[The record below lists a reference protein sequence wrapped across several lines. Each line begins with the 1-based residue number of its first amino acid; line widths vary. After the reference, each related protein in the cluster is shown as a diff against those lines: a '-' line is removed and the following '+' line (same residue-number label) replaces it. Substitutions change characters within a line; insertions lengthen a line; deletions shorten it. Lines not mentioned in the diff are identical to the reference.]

1 MRFPARLSAT
11 VAAVFMVF
19 ASAASAG
26 VLYVNAAATGANNG
40 SSWTDAFTAL
50 PLALAAA
57 NSGDEIWVAA
67 ATYKPATVS
76 DRTVSIALKN
86 GVGVYGGFN
95 GTETMRSQRDPAVNV
110 TILSGDIGSPGVAND
125 NSYHVVTAAASVTNT
140 GVLDGFTITAGQADG
155 APVSNN
161 DRGAGMWDNGGS
173 PTIAHVTFTGNFAQA
188 EGGGLRITSGAPLLL
203 SCLFQGNSVGF
214 GGKGGAIYA
223 GGGSSVT
230 AQSCVFRSNS
240 ISSSS
245 TGGGGLETAG
255 APVTL
260 INCIFAQ
267 NNPNGLQVAS
277 VDGSVIDN
285 CTFTANA
292 GYGIAFVSS
301 NSNTVSN
308 TVLWGDSAG
317 ELCTGVC
324 LGTAGVTYS
333 DIQGGFAGTGNVSS
347 DPLFIQ
353 APGDLRPGPG
363 SPAVDSGSNFAVT
376 GGVIV
381 DVVGLPRF
389 FDDPDVPD
397 TGVGLP
403 GSPIVDMGAYERIP
417 LTVSAPPDL
426 TVCSGSSAVFPVTA
440 SGQAPLSY
448 QWRKDGVDL
457 VDGGTISGVH
467 TTTLTINPTAAGDAG
482 SYDIVVTDNFNQSLT
497 STPATLVVNTTPT
510 ASASGTATICTGG
523 STPLNGSGGVS
534 CSWSPAAGLSDASAC
549 APTATP
555 TITTVY
561 TLTVTAANGCE
572 STNNPAV
579 TITVNQTPAMPV
591 ITAPLSLP
599 IGASGASASVTDHP
613 GSVFTWTLQGG
624 TITGGQTTRQIVFDA
639 GPAGTTMHCTVFETN
654 SGCSSP
660 IASRNIQVDFNDVP
674 PSHPFHD
681 FVATVARNEIT
692 VGCLN
697 GNYCPDQ
704 QIPRSQMAVF
714 LLKAKYGSDHVPP
727 PATGAIF
734 GDVPLGSFAAAW
746 IEELYNLGVT
756 GGCTTSPLNFCPD
769 APVTRA
775 QMAVFLLKDLLG
787 SDYVPPPASGT
798 LFSDVPLGSF
808 AADWIEDFYGRGITG
823 GCAINPLRYCPDNP
837 VTRGEMSVFVTKTFD
852 LP

>member
-1 MRFPARLSAT
+1 MRSAARLSAA
-11 VAAVFMVF
+11 VATLFMVL

-26 VLYVNAAATGANNG
+26 VLYVNASATGSNNG
-40 SSWTDAFTAL
+40 SSWADAFTSL
-50 PLALAAA
+50 PVALAAA
-57 NSGDEIWVAA
+57 NSADEIWVAA

-95 GTETMRSQRDPAVNV
+95 GTETMRSQRLPLVNV
-110 TILSGDIGSPGVAND
+110 TILSGDIGAPGVAND

-140 GVLDGFTITAGQADG
+140 GVIDGFTVTAGQADG
-155 APVSNN
+155 APASNN
-161 DRGAGMWDNGGS
+161 DRGAGMWVNGGS
-173 PTIAHVTFTGNFAQA
+173 PTVSHMIFTGNFAQG

-214 GGKGGAIYA
+214 GGKGGGVYA

-255 APVTL
+255 AAVTL
-260 INCIFAQ
+260 INSIFAQ

-292 GYGIAFVSS
+292 GYGAAFVSS

-308 TVLWGDSAG
+308 AIFWGDSAG

-324 LGTAGVTYS
+324 LGSASVTYS
-333 DIQGGFAGTGNVSS
+333 DVQGGIAGTGNVSG
-347 DPLFIQ
+347 DPLFIL

-403 GSPIVDMGAYERIP
+403 GTPIVDMGAYERIP
-417 LTVSAPPDL
+417 LVVSAPQDL

-448 QWRKDGVDL
+448 RWRKNGVDL
-457 VDGGTISGVH
+457 VDGGSISGAH

-482 SYDIVVTDNFNQSLT
+482 DYDIVVTDSFNQSLT

-510 ASASGTATICTGG
+510 ASASGSAAICTG
-523 STPLNGSGGVS
+523 STTPLNGSGGVS
-534 CSWSPAAGLSDASAC
+534 CTWTPASGLSDSGVC
-549 APTATP
+549 APTASPLTT
-555 TITTVY
+555 TIY
-561 TLTVTAANGCE
+561 TLTVTAADGCL
-572 STNNPAV
+572 STNNPTV
-579 TITVNQTPAMPV
+579 TVTVNQTPATPV

-599 IGASGASASVTDHP
+599 IGASGASASVPDHP
-613 GSVFTWTLQGG
+613 GSTYTWTLQGG
-624 TITGGQTTRQIVFDA
+624 IITGGQTTRQIVFDA
-639 GPAGTTMHCTVFETN
+639 GSAGTTMHCTVFETN

-660 IASRNIQVDFNDVP
+660 VAAKNVQVDFNDVP
-674 PSHPFHD
+674 PSHQFHD
-681 FVATVARNEIT
+681 FVDTVARNQIT
-692 VGCLN
+692 VGCGQ
-697 GNYCPDQ
+697 GNYCPGQ
-704 QIPRSQMAVF
+704 NIPRSQMAVF
-714 LLKAKYGSDHVPP
+714 LLKAKFGSDHVPP
-727 PATGAIF
+727 PETGTIF
-734 GDVPLGSFAAAW
+734 NDVPVGSFAAAW

-756 GGCTTSPLNFCPD
+756 GGCGNGNYCPD
-769 APVTRA
+769 DPVTRA
-775 QMAVFLLKDLLG
+775 QMAVFLLKTLLG

-798 LFSDVPLGSF
+798 IFADVPLGTF
-808 AADWIEDFYGRGITG
+808 AVDFIEDLYARGVTG
-823 GCAINPLRYCPDNP
+823 GCASNPLRYCPDNQN
-837 VTRGEMSVFVTKTFD
+837 TRGEMSVFVTKTFS
-852 LP
+852 LE

>member
-1 MRFPARLSAT
+1 MRSAARLSAA
-11 VAAVFMVF
+11 VATVFMVL

-26 VLYVNAAATGANNG
+26 VLYVNASATGSDNG
-40 SSWTDAFTAL
+40 SSWADAFTSL
-50 PLALAAA
+50 PPALASA

-95 GTETMRSQRDPAVNV
+95 GTETMRSQRDPLVNV
-110 TILSGDIGSPGVAND
+110 TILSGDIGTPGSAID

-140 GVLDGFTITAGQADG
+140 GVVDGFTITAGQADG
-155 APVSNN
+155 APAANN
-161 DRGAGMWDNGGS
+161 DRGAGMWVNGGA
-173 PTIAHVTFTGNFAQA
+173 PTISHMTFTGNFAQA

-203 SCLFQGNSVGF
+203 SCLFQGNSAGF
-214 GGKGGAIYA
+214 GGKGGGLYA

-240 ISSSS
+240 ISASS

-255 APVTL
+255 AAVTV
-260 INCIFAQ
+260 INSIFAQ
-267 NNPNGLQVAS
+267 NSPNGLQVAS

-285 CTFTANA
+285 CTFTGNA
-292 GYGIAFVSS
+292 GYGAAFVSS
-301 NSNTVSN
+301 NSNTISN
-308 TVLWGDSAG
+308 TIFWGDSTG

-324 LGTAGVTYS
+324 LGSASVTYS
-333 DIQGGFAGTGNVSS
+333 DVQGGFAGTGNVSA

-397 TGVGLP
+397 TGIGLP
-403 GSPIVDMGAYERIP
+403 GTPIVDMGAYERVP
-417 LTVSAPPDL
+417 LIVSAPPDL

-448 QWRKDGVDL
+448 QWRKNGVNL
-457 VDGGTISGVH
+457 VDGGSISGVH
-467 TTTLTINPTAAGDAG
+467 TTTLTIDPTGAGDPG
-482 SYDIVVTDNFNQSLT
+482 TYDIVVTDNFHQSLA
-497 STPATLVVNTTPT
+497 STPATLAVNTTPT
-510 ASASGTATICTGG
+510 ASASGTAAICTGN
-523 STPLNGSGGVS
+523 STLLNGSGGVS
-534 CSWSPAAGLSDASAC
+534 CSWSPTAGLSDASVC
-549 APTATP
+549 APSASP

-561 TLTVTAANGCE
+561 TLTVTAANGCL
-572 STNNPAV
+572 STNAPTV
-579 TITVNQTPAMPV
+579 TVTVNQTPATPI

-613 GSVFTWTLQGG
+613 GSIFTWILQGG
-624 TITGGQTTRQIVFDA
+624 TITGGQTTRQIAFDA
-639 GPAGTTMHCTVFETN
+639 GSAGTTMHCTVFETN

-660 IASRNIQVDFNDVP
+660 VASRNIQVDFNDVP
-674 PSHPFHD
+674 PSHQFHD
-681 FVATVARNEIT
+681 FVDTVARNQIT
-692 VGCLN
+692 VGCTG

-714 LLKAKYGSDHVPP
+714 LLKAKFGSDHVPP
-727 PATGAIF
+727 PETGTIF
-734 GDVPLGSFAAAW
+734 GDVPVGSFAAAW

-756 GGCTTSPLNFCPD
+756 GGCTTDPLNFCPD

-787 SDYVPPPASGT
+787 SDYVPPGASGT
-798 LFSDVPLGSF
+798 IFADVPLGTF

-823 GCAINPLRYCPDNP
+823 GCAVSPLRYCPDKP
-837 VTRGEMSVFVTKTFD
+837 VTRGEMSVFVTKTFE
-852 LP
+852 LQ